1 MTETLTIAGC
11 LQAAPQLAAVSDS
24 PRLDVEI
31 LLAHILEKS
40 RTYLFT
46 WPEKKLLP
54 AQAKLFQEYFQR
66 RLSGEPVAHIIGQ
79 REFWS
84 LPFFVDNT
92 TLIPRPDTELLVE
105 ATLNL
110 FAEDAPEQTRKL
122 LDLGTGTGAILLA
135 LAHEKKHW
143 QCVGVD
149 KSPAAVALAEKNRAH
164 LQLANACIQQSD
176 WFASLAYNRFDIIV
190 SNPPYID
197 PADPHLQQGD
207 VRFEPRSA
215 LVAENKGLA
224 DIEWIAQQA
233 PHYLLSEGWLLV
245 EHGYN
250 QGAAVRDVFE
260 YCGYVQVKTL
270 RDYGDNERVTLGQ
283 VAIAHQHPG
292 EGNS

>member
-1 MTETLTIAGC
+1 MTDMLTIAGC

-31 LLAHILEKS
+31 LLGHILEKP

-46 WPEKKLLP
+46 WPEKALTA
-54 AQAKLFQEYFQR
+54 AQAQLFEISFQR
-66 RLSGEPVAHIIGQ
+66 RLNGEPVAHIIGQ

-105 ATLNL
+105 AALNL
-110 FAEDAPEQTRKL
+110 FVEDAPEQTRNL

-149 KSPAAVALAEKNRAH
+149 KSAAAVALAEKNRTH

-176 WFASLAYNRFDIIV
+176 WFASLGSDRFDVIV

-207 VRFEPRSA
+207 VRFEPLSA
-215 LVAENKGLA
+215 LIAENHGLA

-233 PHYLLSEGWLLV
+233 SNYLLPQGWLLV

-250 QGAAVRDVFE
+250 QGEAVRNLFE
-260 YCGYVQVKTL
+260 RYGYVQVKTL
-270 RDYGDNERVTLGQ
+270 RDFGDNERVTLGQ
-283 VAIAHQHPG
+283 IALEANHP
-292 EGNS
+292 